1 MKEILEKLISCMEK
15 EITIYTMISKLVS
28 QERKMLVK
36 NQEIELPKNL
46 DEQNELIFL
55 AYQEENKRISVMNQ
69 AAKMLELQKHG
80 DGIITVSN
88 IAGAIQGEYKIKL
101 IKLRDSL
108 RSIVDNIS
116 DLNQNNIFLMEQ
128 GRGNVKN
135 MLDLVINKDGTS
147 VYRKDGRM
155 KSSAISISS
164 IINKVC

>member
-1 MKEILEKLISCMEK
+1 MKELLGKLISCMEK

-28 QERKMLVK
+28 QERKMLVSNK
-36 NQEIELPKNL
+36 ELELAKNL

-55 AYQEENKRISVMNQ
+55 AYQEENKRMAVMDQ
-69 AAKMLELQKHG
+69 TAKKLELQKHG
-80 DGIITVSN
+80 DNIITVSN
-88 IAGAIQGEYKIKL
+88 IADAIQGEYSIKL
-101 IKLRDSL
+101 KKLRDNL
-108 RSIVDNIS
+108 RSIVNSIGDI
-116 DLNQNNIFLMEQ
+116 NQNNIFLMEQ

-155 KSSAISISS
+155 KSSAMSISS

>member
-1 MKEILEKLISCMEK
+1 MKELLGKLISCMEK

-28 QERKMLVK
+28 QERKMLVS
-36 NQEIELPKNL
+36 NQELELAKNL

-55 AYQEENKRISVMNQ
+55 AYQEENKRMAVMDQ
-69 AAKMLELQKHG
+69 TAKMLELQKHG
-80 DGIITVSN
+80 DNIITVSN
-88 IAGAIQGEYKIKL
+88 IADAIQGEYSIKL
-101 IKLRDSL
+101 KKLRDNL
-108 RSIVDNIS
+108 RSIVNTIGDI
-116 DLNQNNIFLMEQ
+116 NQNNIFLMEQ

-155 KSSAISISS
+155 KSSAMSISS